1 MPSPPIKLTSSPSEI
16 SKTFDVNAPS
26 KDVWDFMTDV
36 KKVSTCI
43 PGAEY
48 LEDLGDNRHSVL
60 LVVKVGPIK
69 SKYRGEVYLKNIDEE
84 KQIIEIEGKG
94 TDIKGKG
101 GANMELN
108 GAIVAKED
116 NLTEVVGDSTVTIQ
130 GMLAQFGS
138 RMVEDVSNQLF
149 LQFTKSL
156 SSKLEGTEENKDV
169 NDSEDN
175 TLSGMAVASA
185 ALRGVS
191 GRLMDKIKGKDE

>member
-1 MPSPPIKLTSSPSEI
+1 MKVKL
-16 SKTFDVNAPS
+16 SKTFEVSAPTM
-26 KDVWDFMTDV
+26 DVWNFMTDV

-48 LEDLGDNRHSVL
+48 LEDLGDDKHSVL

-84 KQIIEIEGKG
+84 KHTIEIEGKG
-94 TDIKGKG
+94 TDVKGKG

-108 GAIVAKED
+108 GSIIAKED
-116 NLTEVVGDSTVTIQ
+116 GSTEVIGDSTVTIQ

-149 LQFTKSL
+149 LQFTKAL
-156 SSKLEGTEENKDV
+156 SAKLEGSHS
-169 NDSEDN
+169 SEDIN
-175 TLSGMAVASA
+175 SEVDNSLSGVAVASA
-185 ALRGVS
+185 ALKGVS
-191 GRLMDKIKGKDE
+191 GRLMDKLKGKKNNEG

>member
-1 MPSPPIKLTSSPSEI
+1 MKVEI
-16 SKTFDVNAPS
+16 SKTFEVNAPPN
-26 KDVWDFMTDV
+26 DVWNFMTDV
-36 KKVSTCI
+36 KRVSTCI

-48 LEDLGDNRHSVL
+48 LEDLGNNKHSVL

-94 TDIKGKG
+94 TDVKGKG

-108 GAIVAKED
+108 GSIIAKED
-116 NLTEVVGDSTVTIQ
+116 GSTEVIGDSTVTIQ

-156 SSKLEGTEENKDV
+156 SVKLEGSDV
-169 NDSEDN
+169 GGNVNSSTDN
-175 TLSGMAVASA
+175 SLSGMAVASA
-185 ALRGVS
+185 ALKGVS
-191 GRLMDKIKGKDE
+191 GRLMDKLKGKKDNEG

>member
-1 MPSPPIKLTSSPSEI
+1 MKVKI
-16 SKTFDVNAPS
+16 SKTFEVNAPS
-26 KDVWDFMTDV
+26 NDVWNFMTDV

-48 LEDLGDNRHSVL
+48 LEDLGSNKHSVM

-84 KQIIEIEGKG
+84 KQVIEIEGKG
-94 TDIKGKG
+94 TDVKGKG

-108 GAIVAKED
+108 GSITAKED
-116 NLTEVVGDSTVTIQ
+116 GLTEVVGDSTVTIQ

-149 LQFTKSL
+149 LQFTKAL
-156 SSKLEGTEENKDV
+156 SAKLEGSQS
-169 NDSEDN
+169 SEDIN
-175 TLSGMAVASA
+175 SEVDNSLSGVAVASA
-185 ALRGVS
+185 ALKGVS
-191 GRLMDKIKGKDE
+191 GRLMDKLKGKKNNEG

>member
-1 MPSPPIKLTSSPSEI
+1 MKVKI
-16 SKTFDVNAPS
+16 SKTFEVNAPS
-26 KDVWDFMTDV
+26 NDVWNFMTDV

-48 LEDLGDNRHSVL
+48 LEDLGDNKHSVM

-84 KQIIEIEGKG
+84 KQVIEIEGKG
-94 TDIKGKG
+94 TDVKGKG

-108 GAIVAKED
+108 GSITAKED
-116 NLTEVVGDSTVTIQ
+116 GLTEVVGDSTVTIQ

-149 LQFTKSL
+149 LQFTKAL
-156 SSKLEGTEENKDV
+156 SAKLEGPQS
-169 NDSEDN
+169 SEDIN
-175 TLSGMAVASA
+175 SEVDNSLSGVAVASA
-185 ALRGVS
+185 ALKGVS
-191 GRLMDKIKGKDE
+191 GRLMDKLKGKKNNEG

>member
-1 MPSPPIKLTSSPSEI
+1 MKVEI

>member
-1 MPSPPIKLTSSPSEI
+1 MKVKI
-16 SKTFDVNAPS
+16 SKTFEVNAPS
-26 KDVWDFMTDV
+26 NDVWNFMTDV

-48 LEDLGDNRHSVL
+48 LEDLGGNKLSVM

-84 KQIIEIEGKG
+84 KQVIEIEGKG
-94 TDIKGKG
+94 TDVKGKG

-108 GAIVAKED
+108 GSITAKED
-116 NLTEVVGDSTVTIQ
+116 GLTEVVGDSTVTIQ

-156 SSKLEGTEENKDV
+156 SAKLEGSHS
-169 NDSEDN
+169 SEDIN
-175 TLSGMAVASA
+175 SEVDNSLSGVAVASA
-185 ALRGVS
+185 ARKGVS
-191 GRLMDKIKGKDE
+191 GRLMDKLKGKKNNEG

>member
-1 MPSPPIKLTSSPSEI
+1 MKVEI

-191 GRLMDKIKGKDE
+191 GRLMNKIKGKDE